1 MKLLTKL
8 SFADYITF
16 LSLSLAF
23 LAIILL
29 LNNQPFWAINASL
42 ASFMFDILDGY
53 IARLKSSFSDFGKY
67 LDSFNDVFIYLLFSI
82 FLTIFY
88 VSKVNIFSL
97 FVSVVL
103 LFFGI
108 LRLIRYTGVGEVVKN
123 QRQYYV
129 GYPVYFPY
137 FITIFFYFFDNVL
150 IIDLGNFLLITLL
163 IISFLMIS
171 ELKTFKTRNL
181 FVLLSIF
188 VLIFYL
194 NFYVHFK

>member
-53 IARLKSSFSDFGKY
+53 IARLKSSFSDFGKN

-97 FVSVVL
+97 FGWVS
-103 LFFGI
+103 
-108 LRLIRYTGVGEVVKN
+108 
-123 QRQYYV
+123 
-129 GYPVYFPY
+129 
-137 FITIFFYFFDNVL
+137 
-150 IIDLGNFLLITLL
+150 
-163 IISFLMIS
+163 
-171 ELKTFKTRNL
+171 
-181 FVLLSIF
+181 
-188 VLIFYL
+188 
-194 NFYVHFK
+194 